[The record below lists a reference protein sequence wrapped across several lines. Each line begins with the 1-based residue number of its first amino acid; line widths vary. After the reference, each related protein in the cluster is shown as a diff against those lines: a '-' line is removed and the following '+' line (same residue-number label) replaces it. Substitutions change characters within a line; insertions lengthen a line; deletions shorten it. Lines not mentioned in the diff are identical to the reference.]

1 MGLATQLTD
10 CILSSP
16 EIIHELI
23 SLNSYDL
30 YTYTHS
36 VNVAVLSVAIGVT
49 HGMER
54 DDAENLGVGALLH
67 DIGKSGIPTEI
78 LNKPD
83 KLSAPEYEIVKGH
96 VVEGARIL
104 RTHEAIPRSASDV
117 VLQHHERL
125 SGLGYPYGL
134 SGNAINLFG
143 RICAIADCYDAM
155 TTRRP
160 YQGASTPYEALFQ
173 ITKEA
178 ENYDRDVLD
187 TFIRMLG
194 KVGVPRKN
202 HAGGGFPPPALKYSG
217 KRPINIPDAERG
229 KAGEERGETEERRAG
244 TPAIQPKRSR
254 VEETTASK
262 KTGKDAQT
270 ISRRKIA
277 MALVINTNIA
287 SISAQRNLGT
297 NSDAL
302 ATSVQR
308 LSSGLRINSAK
319 DDAAGLAVSEK
330 IRAQVRSISVA
341 VRNAQDGVS
350 LAQTN
355 EGGLQEIG
363 NILGRMRELS
373 KQSSNGTL
381 GQSERNS
388 LDSEYQQLKSEIDRI
403 SNATEFNGT
412 KLLNGAQSA
421 TGVTL
426 QVGFQNVAANDRITF
441 FSGIGA
447 TNVASLSLMAD
458 ISSAATAQSNLDM
471 VSSAIGTVASSRGTL
486 GAVMN
491 RLQSTI
497 ANLQVT
503 SENLSAADSAIRDA
517 DFAYETSQF
526 TKNQILVQA
535 ATSMVAQ
542 ANTLPQAAL
551 QLLK

>member
-1 MGLATQLTD
+1 
-10 CILSSP
+10 
-16 EIIHELI
+16 
-23 SLNSYDL
+23 
-30 YTYTHS
+30 
-36 VNVAVLSVAIGVT
+36 
-49 HGMER
+49 
-54 DDAENLGVGALLH
+54 
-67 DIGKSGIPTEI
+67 
-78 LNKPD
+78 
-83 KLSAPEYEIVKGH
+83 
-96 VVEGARIL
+96 
-104 RTHEAIPRSASDV
+104 
-117 VLQHHERL
+117 
-125 SGLGYPYGL
+125 
-134 SGNAINLFG
+134 
-143 RICAIADCYDAM
+143 
-155 TTRRP
+155 
-160 YQGASTPYEALFQ
+160 
-173 ITKEA
+173 
-178 ENYDRDVLD
+178 
-187 TFIRMLG
+187 
-194 KVGVPRKN
+194 
-202 HAGGGFPPPALKYSG
+202 
-217 KRPINIPDAERG
+217 
-229 KAGEERGETEERRAG
+229 
-244 TPAIQPKRSR
+244 
-254 VEETTASK
+254 
-262 KTGKDAQT
+262 
-270 ISRRKIA
+270 
-277 MALVINTNIA
+277 MALVINTNLA

-297 NSDAL
+297 NSAAL

-373 KQSSNGTL
+373 EQSSNGTL

-421 TGVTL
+421 TGITL